1 MFESHIPHF
10 GDHCTPAVKW
20 LVIGAVLAL
29 AWAMPAWAINKCT
42 NANGKAVFQ
51 DAPCSGRGEQV
62 EVRPATGN
70 APAAAAS
77 QAVAAPSKPKP
88 DSSSELRRI
97 ELEQY
102 LVRNKRDQVN
112 GNLQDCQNKLDQLA
126 RRKST
131 ANNNLAGA
139 VLESSISSEMQSVSV
154 MCESRNRQ
162 LRAELE
168 DLERELRDIKA
179 KR

>member
-1 MFESHIPHF
+1 MQVRAFTF
-10 GDHCTPAVKW
+10 A
-20 LVIGAVLAL
+20 AL
-29 AWAMPAWAINKCT
+29 FAASPAWAINKCT
-42 NANGKAVFQ
+42 NANGKTVFQ
-51 DAPCSGRGEQV
+51 DAPCSGHSEQI

-77 QAVAAPSKPKP
+77 QAAAAPTRPKP

-126 RRKST
+126 QRKRT

-154 MCESRNRQ
+154 MCESKNRQ